1 MSAVF
6 ETVKCAD
13 GFLELTVKVSS
24 PLTPSPVTVALL
36 SIAPVAWS
44 ETFAVYVN
52 CFTSPALRSKDAAAD
67 KSFVMVM
74 YALFADVI
82 SSFKLRFFR
91 STLPVFL
98 TEIVYSILVSV
109 PSV

>member
-52 CFTSPALRSKDAAAD
+52 CFTSPALRSKAAAD
-67 KSFVMVM
+67 KSFVM